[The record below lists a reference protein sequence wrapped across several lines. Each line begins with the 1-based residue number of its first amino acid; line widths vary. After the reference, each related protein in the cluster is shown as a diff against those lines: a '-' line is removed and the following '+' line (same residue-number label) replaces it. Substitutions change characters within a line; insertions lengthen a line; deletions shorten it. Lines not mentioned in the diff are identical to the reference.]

1 MGFFNGRLTFLRFQ
15 VDGPNPRLFTDE
27 HLSRLEEFQAGRQKI
42 ASADGVDIGWAAGE
56 HILDVDFQPAKNIIN
71 DMLVFDL
78 RIDVDKLPND
88 LLKAYYSV
96 ELKALSSQNVSGLPS
111 TKQKRDAKE
120 AARDRLETE
129 AKDGR
134 FKRRKCVPIVWDTL
148 SNEVLFGATS
158 LSHVDRLVSLFQ
170 QTFGYGLEPITAGKR
185 AFQLAELSK
194 RSRTVDDSSPSAFIP
209 GVSAEDVAW
218 IADDTSRDFLGN
230 EFLLWLWYVTD
241 TISDTVKLADDS
253 EATFMLARTLTLEC
267 PRGETGHETITHEGP
282 TRLPEAKRAVQSGK
296 LPRKVGLTLVRHSE
310 QFELTLH
317 AETLGVGGAKLPLPP
332 DDVTQARAK
341 LEERARQI
349 RSLIE
354 TLDLL
359 YDAFG
364 QQRFGK
370 PWPDTL
376 AKMQKWL
383 AQSER
388 KSS

>member
-1 MGFFNGRLTFLRFQ
+1 MGFFNGRVTFLRFQ

-27 HLSRLEEFQAGRQKI
+27 HLGRLEEFQAGRQKI
-42 ASADGVDIGWAAGE
+42 ASADGVDVGWTAGE
-56 HILDVDFQPAKNIIN
+56 HILDVDFQPIKNIVN
-71 DMLVFDL
+71 DMLSFDL
-78 RIDVDKLPND
+78 RVDVDKLPND
-88 LLKAYYSV
+88 LMKAYYTV
-96 ELKALSSQNVSGLPS
+96 DLKALSSQNSSGTPS
-111 TKQKRDAKE
+111 TKQKREAKQS
-120 AARDRLETE
+120 AKDRLETE

-134 FKRRKCVPIVWDTL
+134 FKRRKTVSVVWDTL

-158 LSHVDRLVSLFQ
+158 LTHVDRLVSLFQ

-185 AFQLAELSK
+185 AFQLAELNK

-209 GVSAEDVAW
+209 GVSAEEVAW

-241 TISDTVKLADDS
+241 TISDTVTLSDESD
-253 EATFMLARTLTLEC
+253 ATFMLARTLTLEC

-317 AETLGVGGAKLPLPP
+317 AETLGVGSAKLPPP
-332 DDVTQARAK
+332 AEDITQARAK
-341 LEERARQI
+341 LDDRARQI

-370 PWPDTL
+370 PWPETL

-388 KSS
+388 KI

>member
-56 HILDVDFQPAKNIIN
+56 HVLDVDFQPAKNIIN

-96 ELKALSSQNVSGLPS
+96 ELKALGSQNVSGLPS
-111 TKQKRDAKE
+111 TKQKREAKE

-134 FKRRKCVPIVWDTL
+134 FKRRKCVPVVWDTL

-185 AFQLAELSK
+185 AFQLAELNK

-209 GVSAEDVAW
+209 GESAEDIAW
-218 IADDTSRDFLGN
+218 IADDSSRDFLGN

-310 QFELTLH
+310 QFEL
-317 AETLGVGGAKLPLPP
+317 VRLP
-332 DDVTQARAK
+332 Q
-341 LEERARQI
+341 RARTVTV
-349 RSLIE
+349 RGATCKRRL
-354 TLDLL
+354 
-359 YDAFG
+359 
-364 QQRFGK
+364 
-370 PWPDTL
+370 
-376 AKMQKWL
+376 L
-383 AQSER
+383 AQQATPAALPCCTSTATTAT
-388 KSS
+388 KA